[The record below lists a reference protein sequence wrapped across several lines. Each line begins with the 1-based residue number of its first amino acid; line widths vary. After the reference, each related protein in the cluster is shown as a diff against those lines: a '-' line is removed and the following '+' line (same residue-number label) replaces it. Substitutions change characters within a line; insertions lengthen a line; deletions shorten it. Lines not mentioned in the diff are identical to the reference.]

1 MLPCRAMRFSRLLLI
16 AALLFYASLAIAQE
30 VGGSLA
36 DRVVAVVDDD
46 PILLSDLE
54 RAIGLG
60 LTTQGREEEI
70 ADFHRRTLDR
80 LVDDKLR
87 FHEIDR
93 YGFQELPLAE
103 VNRLFDDIVARFP
116 SRRDFERQL
125 SELALTTTELRELL
139 ARRLLVE
146 VFVEERLG
154 PRVFVS
160 RQSIAEY
167 YEETLRPEMLRRG
180 APLPEQAEVREEIR
194 AVLRQQRLDQELVRW
209 TDDLRARANV
219 LDYLEEVIQDLPP
232 VVERH

>member
-1 MLPCRAMRFSRLLLI
+1 MRSGWLLPV
-16 AALLFYASLAIAQE
+16 AALLFCAPLVTAQE
-30 VGGSLA
+30 AGSSLA
-36 DRVVAVVDDD
+36 DRVLTVVDDD

-60 LTTQGREEEI
+60 LTSQGSEEEI

-103 VNRLFDDIVARFP
+103 VNRLFDEIASRFP

-125 SELALTTTELRELL
+125 SELALSTTELREVL

-160 RQSIAEY
+160 RESIAEY
-167 YEETLRPEMLRRG
+167 YEEVLRPEMRRRG
-180 APLPEQAEVREEIR
+180 APLPEPGEVREEIR

-209 TDDLRARANV
+209 TDDLRASANV
-219 LDYLEEVIQDLPP
+219 TDYLEEVMDDLPP
-232 VVERH
+232 IVERH